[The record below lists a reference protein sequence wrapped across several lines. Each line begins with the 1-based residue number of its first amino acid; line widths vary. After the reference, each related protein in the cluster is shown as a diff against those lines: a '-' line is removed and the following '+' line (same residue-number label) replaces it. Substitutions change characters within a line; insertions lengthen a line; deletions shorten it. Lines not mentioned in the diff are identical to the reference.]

1 MMEQQLTK
9 EIRLE
14 ERKNKVIEELSE
26 QFSQNELPMEEY
38 ERLVEYINKAE
49 TERELAIIEKIS
61 RENSLYAGRE
71 DNHQDERA
79 SGPRGDGF
87 SDDDK
92 TSAAILATRH
102 LSGDF
107 FTGRRHSLY
116 SVLGEQIIEIEDGD
130 LQNGRTE
137 ISIFSL
143 LGDTKI
149 SVPPNVRVKIN
160 AVPILGEAKVARNES
175 GFSGYGPELVINGMA
190 VLSSIKV
197 KYVDKS
203 KPSKRKWFD

>member
-1 MMEQQLTK
+1 MEQQLSK

-49 TERELAIIEKIS
+49 TERELAIIEKIA
-61 RENSLYAGRE
+61 RENSIYSGRTNNQQE
-71 DNHQDERA
+71 EKS
-79 SGPRGDGF
+79 SGPR
-87 SDDDK
+87 SEYNSNDDK
-92 TSAAILATRH
+92 TSAAILSTRR
-102 LSGDF
+102 LSGEF
-107 FTGRRHSLY
+107 FSGKSHSLY
-116 SVLGEQIIEIEDGD
+116 SVLGEQIITIEDGD
-130 LQNGRTE
+130 LPNGRTE
-137 ISIFSL
+137 ITVFSL

-175 GFSGYGPELVINGMA
+175 GFSGYGPELIINGMA

-197 KYVDKS
+197 KYVDKN
-203 KPSKRKWFD
+203 KPQKRKWFD